1 MIKKIFFII
10 FCVLIAIPAYS
21 QTLIDDFNRSN
32 RLLTTDGW
40 GQVEGSCSIINNVMG
55 GTTANSENLCYT
67 PTTYNANMAA
77 FITITTKCADDEG
90 LSFFTRFNSSTNS
103 GYDLQFTAVAGGNDR
118 FRLFRFDNGSFGSQL
133 GSTYFT
139 EVSAGAKFGIVAN
152 GPSLK
157 CYYLPAGS
165 KQWVLMI
172 DVTNSAYTSGGRIA
186 FGAYGNSGRYD
197 DLIGGNDLNLP
208 TTVIFEDSFNNHND
222 WSVPY
227 QWNAVVWPDAQASDF
242 PSANPTTDARM
253 IGYSGQESVITG
265 QTNPRMAITPSAG
278 RGGSGKGMRMRCE
291 AIYGQDDQHSVWYS
305 DTQTYYTLTN
315 TPGAYGYPE
324 IWIQMWRRYQPNFY
338 SRAGNIKYMHVSHFR
353 GGSLNDW
360 HYDNEADVDHAP
372 LAVLDTVTFDGD
384 INCCT
389 GVTAYD
395 DLTQD
400 FEPWAYTMF
409 RLDPYNQRTSYSPTA
424 LYEGIFHHTYLGE
437 VHATL
442 NMTGGWRD
450 PGNYGDGGWHY
461 HEVHLKMNSSP
472 GATDGEYGYYIN
484 GVPQLVVNNVPWIAT
499 GGTMVGWNMVSPGGN
514 QDFHTLVPG
523 GETFYYDIDDLVIS
537 VNRVGQNYSIDGNTP
552 TYDAPIVEILTTSQS
567 TTSSTITIIGTLTAY
582 PGLLCS
588 GVTVNEVTA
597 TPNDGTWDEIVEEW
611 TAVGVDLSLGANTIT
626 AIGTDSVNATGMD
639 SVPITRTMPPSG
651 NIIYTGYMSGGTY
664 K

>member
-1 MIKKIFFII
+1 MMKKLLFILFFAL
-10 FCVLIAIPAYS
+10 VAIPAHS
-21 QTLIDDFNRSN
+21 QTVLDDFNRSS

-40 GQVEGSCSIINNVMG
+40 GQIEGSCSIINNTMG
-55 GTTANSENLCYT
+55 GTTPNAENLCYT
-67 PTTYNANMAA
+67 PNSYNADMAA
-77 FITITTKCADDEG
+77 FITISTKCAVNEG
-90 LSFFTRFNSSTNS
+90 LSFFVRFNSSTNS
-103 GYDLQFTAVAGGNDR
+103 GYDIQFTSQSGDDR
-118 FRLFRFDNGSFGSQL
+118 FRLFRFDNGTFGPQL
-133 GSTYFT
+133 GSTYYT

-152 GPSLK
+152 GTSLK

-172 DVTNSAYTSGGRIA
+172 DVTDSTYTAGGRIA
-186 FGAYGNSGRYD
+186 FGAYGDSGRYD
-197 DLIGGNDLNLP
+197 DLIGGNDLGLP
-208 TTVIFEDSFNNHND
+208 NTIIFEDSFNNHND

-227 QWNAVVWPDAQASDF
+227 QWNAVVWPDAQVSDF
-242 PSANPTTDARM
+242 PSANPTTGARM
-253 IGYSGQESVITG
+253 IGYAGQDSVITG
-265 QTNPRMAITPSAG
+265 QTNPRIAITPSAG
-278 RGGSGKGMRMRCE
+278 RGVSGKGMRMRCE

-305 DTQTYYTLTN
+305 DTQTYYTLTE
-315 TPGAYGYPE
+315 TPGDYGYTE

-360 HYDNEADVDHAP
+360 HYDSEADVDHAP
-372 LAVLDTVTFDGD
+372 LAVLDTVTFDSD

-409 RLDPYNQRTSYSPTA
+409 RLDPYDQRTSYNPTA

-442 NMTGGWRD
+442 NITGEWRD

-461 HEVHLKMNSSP
+461 HEVHLKMNSAP
-472 GATDGEYGYYIN
+472 GVADGEYGYYID
-484 GVPQLVVNNVPWIAT
+484 GVPQLVLIDVPWIAT

-537 VNRVGQNYSIDGNTP
+537 ANRVGQNYTIDGSTP
-552 TYDAPIVEILTTSQS
+552 TYSDP
-567 TTSSTITIIGTLTAY
+567 
-582 PGLLCS
+582 
-588 GVTVNEVTA
+588 
-597 TPNDGTWDEIVEEW
+597 
-611 TAVGVDLSLGANTIT
+611 TIT
-626 AIGTDSVNATGMD
+626 AGPDVNTTTSTAAITGSYSKDDALTAIITWSHGVYDGICVGVLGEFTGTVTDLQVGQTTVTVTIEDSNNGSYFDTLLATRSD
-639 SVPITRTMPPSG
+639 PPS
-651 NIIYTGYMSGGTY
+651 NQFIFTGSMSGACY
-664 K
+664 R